1 MLIQLARKTGR
12 SGYIG
17 DGENRWPAVHR
28 LDAARLLV
36 LALEKAPAGAR
47 LHAVSNEGVP
57 ARDIAGVLDRKLGLP
72 VESVPEEHFG
82 SFGAFFALDAPR
94 RARSRRRG
102 SARQRATVRTLS
114 PSARQAR
121 APAGRGVM
129 AASFDAWVK
138 VVDMASIFHAGVP
151 DHSDEC
157 AADRGNVPQLALD
170 VSEGFGFPSLCV
182 GSSSSRR

>member
-28 LDAARLLV
+28 LDPARLLV
-36 LALEKAPAGAR
+36 L
-47 LHAVSNEGVP
+47 
-57 ARDIAGVLDRKLGLP
+57 
-72 VESVPEEHFG
+72 
-82 SFGAFFALDAPR
+82 ALDAPR